1 MMRTATTRDV
11 PESSAIRIICG
22 SVFSGRGN
30 KKNKTRAKIRCM
42 VPTGSRND
50 RRPGIRR
57 DRRWLST
64 MLTTPEMAA
73 LSIAALVQ
81 FTSIATHFS
90 ALAYRD
96 KESHDFGL
104 S

>member
-1 MMRTATTRDV
+1 MMTTAITRAV
-11 PESSAIRIICG
+11 PESSAIRIIRG

-30 KKNKTRAKIRCM
+30 KNNNTIAKIRCM

-50 RRPGIRR
+50 LRPGIRR
-57 DRRWLST
+57 DRRWLSI
-64 MLTTPEMAA
+64 MLTTPAVAA

-90 ALAYRD
+90 ALGYRD
-96 KESHDFGL
+96 KESEDSWF